1 MAFVTEIKDR
11 VGHIRFGFGSANAMG
26 VDFLAGLEAAFDAV
40 SAADAVVLT
49 GDGTAFSAGLDL
61 PALLALDEPSV
72 SRLIQDFCRLMEKV
86 FLWPAP
92 TIAALNGHAIAGGFV
107 LAGACDVRLLARGSA
122 KLGMTGVALGIAY
135 PSLVTSMLQYTVP
148 KASWHTVLLEGR
160 LFSADSAL
168 AAQLVDEVVEPEV
181 LWERALERARAL
193 AMGDRDAYARTKRM
207 LKWDAVTRA
216 RELAAESYGAFV
228 AALFV
233 PSTRARLTAAVE
245 RLKTKR

>member
-11 VGHIRFGFGSANAMG
+11 VGHIRFAFGSANAIG
-26 VDFLAGLEAAFDAV
+26 VDFLSGLETAFDAV
-40 SAADAVVLT
+40 AVADAVVLT
-49 GDGTAFSAGLDL
+49 GDGAAFSAGLDL
-61 PALLALDEPSV
+61 RTLLTLDEAAV
-72 SRLIQDFCRLMEKV
+72 SSFIQHFCRLMEKV

-107 LAGACDVRLLARGSA
+107 LAGACDVRLLARGPA
-122 KLGMTGVALGIAY
+122 KLGMTGVALGITY
-135 PSLVTSMLQYTVP
+135 PSFVTSILQYSVP
-148 KASWHTVLLEGR
+148 KAAWHPVLLEGR
-160 LFSADSAL
+160 LFSVDAAL
-168 AAQLVDEVVEPEV
+168 TAQLVDDVVEPEV
-181 LWERALERARAL
+181 LGERALERARAL